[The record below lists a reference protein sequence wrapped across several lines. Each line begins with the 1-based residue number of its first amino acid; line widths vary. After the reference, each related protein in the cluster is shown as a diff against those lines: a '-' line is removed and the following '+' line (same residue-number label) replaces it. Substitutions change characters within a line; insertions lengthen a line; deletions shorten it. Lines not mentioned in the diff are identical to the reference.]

1 MAQGGSAP
9 QGAEVPS
16 PVVVARRSRFLGEKY
31 ADISKLRERAA
42 REEHRA
48 QRLHQRISRLNTR
61 IDKLHHQATVLRERA
76 GRAASTIEPLE
87 REIGER
93 SAEVERV
100 RSGEAAG
107 YLGSDGTALQYR
119 LRKLQQ
125 KVEDAKTRARGLEL
139 RAAQKTQK
147 TAEIKVKVDQ
157 LLELAR
163 VREEEAAQLRQRA
176 DRLQIVTEQETP
188 GGPTPSS
195 ASPSAPAGPSGGPPS
210 SP

>member
-9 QGAEVPS
+9 QGAEAPS
-16 PVVVARRSRFLGEKY
+16 PVVLARRSRFLGEKY

-48 QRLHQRISRLNTR
+48 QRIHQRISRLNTR
-61 IDKLHHQATVLRERA
+61 IERLHHQASLLRERA
-76 GRAASTIEPLE
+76 AKAAGTVPSLE
-87 REIGER
+87 QEIGER

-100 RSGEAAG
+100 RAGQTGG
-107 YLGSDGTALQYR
+107 YLGSDVTALQYR

-125 KVEDAKTRARGLEL
+125 KVEDAKTRAKGLEL

-147 TAEIKVKVDQ
+147 TQEIHVKVDQ
-157 LLELAR
+157 LLEVAR

-176 DRLQIVTEQETP
+176 DRLQAVTDQDS
-188 GGPTPSS
+188 GGAGAPPA
-195 ASPSAPAGPSGGPPS
+195 ASPAAPASPPGRPPS